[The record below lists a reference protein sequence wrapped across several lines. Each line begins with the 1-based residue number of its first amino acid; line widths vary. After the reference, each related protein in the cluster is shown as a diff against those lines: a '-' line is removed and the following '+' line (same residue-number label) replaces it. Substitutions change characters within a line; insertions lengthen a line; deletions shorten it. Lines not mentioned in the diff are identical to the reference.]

1 MWRTRKLAQV
11 KTIAATNQIRLTMAC
26 LQLRIYYFFM
36 PLAVDIRKQ
45 GLLKAYTTALTLISR
60 VSDADVKWDFIKY
73 APNGIV
79 HVLTVAAILL
89 MKIIS
94 SSYSRYVDV
103 ESGKSAF
110 NSVLSM
116 HRRASV
122 EDNDLRGRAGKIL
135 AQLWSVHQSLA
146 VRREQ
151 EPTLNIKT
159 RLGASVLHDSL
170 WMWREEFGGQRATAS
185 VSSQPV
191 PAPPPDQRFPGQPMH
206 LIIIFCT
213 HTLIY

>member
-1 MWRTRKLAQV
+1 
-11 KTIAATNQIRLTMAC
+11 
-26 LQLRIYYFFM
+26 M
-36 PLAVDIRKQ
+36 PLAVEIRKQ

-60 VSDADVKWDFIKY
+60 VSDADAKWDFIKY

-79 HVLTVAAILL
+79 HALTVAAILL

-135 AQLWSVHQSLA
+135 AQLWSVHHSLA

-170 WMWREEFGGQRATAS
+170 WTWREEFGGQRATAS

-206 LIIIFCT
+206 LITIFCT